1 MPTDTARVCSIVDDD
16 GAVILDIEHDSMFT
30 LNATGSYIWQGL
42 QQGKLIE
49 EIIADLSRDTGVEW
63 SIVDR
68 DVREFLNEL
77 KSRRV
82 LVDAEAKCSFLSA
95 RWLRR

>member
-1 MPTDTARVCSIVDDD
+1 MPTDRARVRSIVDDD
-16 GAVILDIEHDSMFT
+16 GAVILDIEHDSMLT

-49 EIIADLSRDTGVEW
+49 EIIVDLSRDTGVEW
-63 SIVDR
+63 SIADR

-82 LVDAEAKCSFLSA
+82 LVGAEAKRTFLFS